1 MEPQPSETF
10 VRIGKVEDVPPG
22 QSRAVKVQGKT
33 IALFNVDGSFFAIN
47 NVCPHKGG
55 PLHKGKVKGYVVG
68 CPWHDLQF
76 DVRTGFGTD
85 GGGYCVA
92 SYDVQIQDGEIVV
105 SSVCREL

>member
-1 MEPQPSETF
+1 MEPQPSEKF

-33 IALFNVDGSFFAIN
+33 IALFNVSGSLFAIN

-105 SSVCREL
+105 SSVCRAL